1 MAFSCL
7 AAVTFNSRLAAAL
20 FSCTPPLE
28 PTPSPWSPP
37 RSAPRSLAT
46 LPRVSKPIL
55 THALPKPKPKP
66 CTGYDQLVNIVLD
79 QTTEFLRDPDDPYR
93 LTEETRSLGLTVCRG
108 PAVMLISP
116 TEGMEEIANPFLQP
130 ED

>member
-1 MAFSCL
+1 M
-7 AAVTFNSRLAAAL
+7 
-20 FSCTPPLE
+20 
-28 PTPSPWSPP
+28 
-37 RSAPRSLAT
+37 
-46 LPRVSKPIL
+46 
-55 THALPKPKPKP
+55 
-66 CTGYDQLVNIVLD
+66 NIVLD

-116 TEGMEEIANPFLQP
+116 TDGMEEIANPFLQP